1 MRGPRRPLLRKGS
14 MKALQ
19 GLKILDLTSLWPG
32 PLATLLLADLGAEV
46 LRIEPPD
53 RPDLLRY
60 LAPLDQ
66 HGQGAAWSF
75 AGRGK
80 RSLALNLKS
89 AQGREILLQL
99 IDSYDIVVEQF
110 RPGVL
115 DRLGVGYQALAKR
128 QPRLIW
134 CSITGFGQDGPWRDR
149 PGHDI
154 NYMAASGLAY
164 LMGGERGGPTPWT
177 ALPGDVAGGTWP
189 AVVGILA
196 AVIQRAASGRGQ
208 QIDIAM
214 GEGALF
220 LNALAASGVLAGG
233 EDPQPGTGDLGG
245 GSAFDYYHTQDGR
258 WLAMAALEPKFW
270 EGFCQAVGR
279 PDLLHAPAS
288 TAEETAALKREI
300 QAELA
305 AKPFDHWVEV
315 FERIPVCVEPV
326 RSTAEALQLPQFVHR
341 NSVIQ
346 VAHPAGGQV
355 AQLASPVRLS
365 DSPAAPAMA
374 GVAPGWHTRQV
385 LAELGL
391 AAARVDELCASG
403 AVMDGQAQGEIL

>member
-1 MRGPRRPLLRKGS
+1 

-60 LAPLDQ
+60 LEPLDA
-66 HGQGAAWSF
+66 HGDGAAWSF

-89 AQGREILLQL
+89 AEGREILAKLV
-99 IDSYDIVVEQF
+99 DSYDIVVEQF

-115 DRLGVGYQALAKR
+115 DRLGVGYQALSQR

-154 NYMAASGLAY
+154 NYMAASGLAH
-164 LMGGERGGPTPWT
+164 LLGGGRSGPSPWT

-189 AVVGILA
+189 AALGILA
-196 AVIQRAASGRGQ
+196 AVIQRYATGRGQ

-220 LNALAASGVLAGG
+220 LNALAANGVLAGG
-233 EDPQPGTGDLGG
+233 ADPQPGTGVLGG
-245 GSAFDYYHTQDGR
+245 GSAFDYYATQDGR
-258 WLAMAALEPKFW
+258 WLAVAALEPKFW

-279 PDLLHAPAS
+279 PDLLNAAS
-288 TAEETAALKREI
+288 ETADEIAALKREI
-300 QAELA
+300 GLELGA
-305 AKPFDHWVEV
+305 RPYAHWLEV

-326 RSTAEALQLPQFVHR
+326 RTTAEALALPQFAHR
-341 NSVIQ
+341 GSVVE
-346 VAHPAGGQV
+346 VAHPAGGTV

-365 DSPAAPAMA
+365 DSPVGPNLA
-374 GVAPGWHTRQV
+374 GVAPGWHTRAV
-385 LAELGL
+385 LAELGMSS
-391 AAARVDELCASG
+391 ARIDELCANG
-403 AVMDGQAQGEIL
+403 TALDGRTSGEIP

>member
-1 MRGPRRPLLRKGS
+1 MSGPLPQHRNKVT
-14 MKALQ
+14 MKALH

-32 PLATLLLADLGAEV
+32 PLATMLLADLGAEV

-53 RPDLLRY
+53 RPDVLRY
-60 LAPLDQ
+60 LEPLDQ

-75 AGRGK
+75 VGRGK
-80 RSLALNLKS
+80 RSLALNLKT
-89 AQGREILLQL
+89 AEGREILAQL
-99 IDSYDIVVEQF
+99 VDSYDIVIEQF

-115 DRLGVGYQALAKR
+115 DRLGVGYQALSQR

-154 NYMAASGLAY
+154 NYLAASGLAH
-164 LMGGERGGPTPWT
+164 LLGGGRSGPSPWT

-189 AVVGILA
+189 AALGILA
-196 AVIQRAASGRGQ
+196 AVIQRYATGRGQ

-214 GEGALF
+214 AEGALF
-220 LNALAASGVLAGG
+220 LNALAASGVLVGG
-233 EDPQPGTGDLGG
+233 ADPLPGTGALGG
-245 GSAFDYYHTQDGR
+245 GSAFDYYPTQDGR

-279 PDLLHAPAS
+279 PDLLRAPAE
-288 TAEETAALKREI
+288 TPEEIAALKHEI
-300 QAELA
+300 SMELA
-305 AKPFDHWVEV
+305 AKPYLHWLEV
-315 FERIPVCVEPV
+315 FERMPVCVEPV
-326 RSTAEALQLPQFVHR
+326 RTTAEALQLAQFSHR
-341 NSVIQ
+341 GTV
-346 VAHPAGGQV
+346 VAIGHPRGGHV

-365 DSPAAPAMA
+365 DSPAGPTTA

-391 AAARVDELCASG
+391 SPVRVDELCANG
-403 AVMDGQAQGEIL
+403 TVMDGCQGGEI